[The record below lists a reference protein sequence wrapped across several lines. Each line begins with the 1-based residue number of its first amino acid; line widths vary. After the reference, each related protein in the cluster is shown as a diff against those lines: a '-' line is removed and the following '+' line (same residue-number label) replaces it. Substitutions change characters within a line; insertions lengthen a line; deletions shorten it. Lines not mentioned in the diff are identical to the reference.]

1 MLRTFIIW
9 AAIPLWFCSSGCM
22 LDRSA
27 LGCPVGTM
35 YAPEMGCVPVADAD
49 MSDAMVDP
57 DAFMIDADAGPMP
70 DAFIDPDA
78 MVDPDGGTDAGT
90 DGGFDGGRDA
100 GPPPDA
106 GMRRCEDTTAG
117 YCFRFQNLAGSPE
130 VTGWM
135 IQFIWTLPGGSIYRL
150 PDNRDPEGVP
160 IYQAACD
167 VFRRID
173 ARTTECEVTVP
184 DPGRTVISTGPF
196 YAYPVYASGP
206 ACTGTGCPA
215 YPAGYRMW
223 SSGAEFSTMPADGR
237 VSQES
242 RPTTAGSIIV
252 LRLIP

>member
-1 MLRTFIIW
+1 MLRKFTIW
-9 AAIPLWFCSSGCM
+9 AVIPLWLCFSGCM
-22 LDRSA
+22 LDRSPLRCQA
-27 LGCPVGTM
+27 GTM
-35 YAPEMGCVPVADAD
+35 YVPEMGCVPVADAD
-49 MSDAMVDP
+49 MPDAMIP
-57 DAFMIDADAGPMP
+57 DAFVVDADAGPMP
-70 DAFIDPDA
+70 DAFIDPDGGLDAGSDA
-78 MVDPDGGTDAGT
+78 MVDPDGGLDAGT
-90 DGGFDGGRDA
+90 DA
-100 GPPPDA
+100 GSPDA
-106 GMRRCEDTTAG
+106 GMRRCEDTTEG

-150 PDNRDPEGVP
+150 PDNRDPEGIP
-160 IYQAACD
+160 IYQAACA

-173 ARTTECEVTVP
+173 ARTTECEVIVP